1 MFEHRSWRLANIA
14 YRKSQKKLGQEY
26 SSVDRSGQEEIYS
39 YVLFFIKGREILK
52 ICFPKGEAGTYSD
65 INNFHR
71 GKGVDKRENNSEKED
86 QLFSS
91 RNFFEHYH
99 VRTCAGLKIR

>member
-1 MFEHRSWRLANIA
+1 MIF
-14 YRKSQKKLGQEY
+14 Y
-26 SSVDRSGQEEIYS
+26 
-39 YVLFFIKGREILK
+39 FFIKGREILK
-52 ICFPKGEAGTYSD
+52 ICFPRGGAGTYSD

-91 RNFFEHYH
+91 RNFFEHLSCETLCWAQDSVIYNPFPWEIH
-99 VRTCAGLKIR
+99 I